1 MKKISIVIIIG
12 ILLLSSVGIFPSP
25 QGEYVEK
32 TLNQTVSFTQPN
44 IKENNDY
51 VSVDLVEATSLF
63 IQNGK
68 PMLPMYTTVI
78 TLPIGSK
85 ITSIDVDFSQST
97 EIHVHKHVK
106 PSPKHYPENMDI
118 TDSYNLKKDET
129 VYNQDKPYPTERFSY
144 SISAGLKDNELA
156 LFLTI
161 NCFPLTYIPSD
172 QVLVFSDAIDIC
184 VSYIIENNIRLDPD
198 MYDMVI
204 IAPDIFSD
212 ALQPLIDH
220 KIDHGLSTILK
231 TTEEI
236 YNEYSGQD
244 QQEQIKYFIK
254 DAKEQW
260 GVTYVLLVGGM
271 IGQNDEWYLPV
282 RYTNNHA
289 GVPFESGFISDLY
302 YADLYKLEDDE
313 LVFED
318 WDSNGNGI
326 YAEFV
331 TVYNDT
337 TEQYDMISK
346 DILDC
351 RPDVHLGRLACR
363 SVNEVDIVVEK
374 IISYEQTAAN
384 PSWFDRLL
392 LVAGDTYPLPDSDEP
407 DAYEAEIDTDLTAS
421 YMNDFEPV
429 RLWTSTGTLVR
440 QNDVVKEINNG
451 AGFIHMAGHA
461 NPSLLVTNTPR
472 GENGGVT
479 ILNMYNIPFL
489 NAYFEFRQPDGG
501 LRGAIEKLLE
511 PVNPKLRNQE
521 KQPVIVIGGCHN
533 SQFNVTLNN
542 IQKHGFFYAYGYGIH
557 APKCFSWYLTSL
569 KNGGA
574 IATMGN
580 TGLGMGY
587 PGYNYTEGLDGWLFP
602 RFFYHYGVNEN
613 HILGECFSAAIT
625 DYVNEFDINEE
636 LYGPAEDGAGA
647 IRQMVEQWELF
658 GDPSLKIGGYQ

>member
-12 ILLLSSVGIFPSP
+12 ILLLSSIGIFPSP
-25 QGEYVEK
+25 QGEYIEK
-32 TLNQTVSFTQPN
+32 TLNQTFTFTQPK

-51 VSVDLVEATSLF
+51 VSVDLPEATSLL
-63 IQNGK
+63 IKEGK
-68 PMLPMYTTVI
+68 PILPVYTTVI
-78 TLPIGSK
+78 NLPIGSK
-85 ITSIDVDFSQST
+85 ITSIDVSFSPTT
-97 EIHVHKHVK
+97 ELLVQKDVK
-106 PSPKHYPENMDI
+106 PGPKHYPENGDI
-118 TDSYNLKKDET
+118 SNSYEIKKDEL
-129 VYNQDKPYPTERFSY
+129 VYSQDTPYPTERFLY
-144 SISAGLKDNELA
+144 SISTGIKDNEQV
-156 LFLTI
+156 LFITL
-161 NCFPLTYIPSD
+161 NCFPLTYTPFD
-172 QVLVFSDAIDIC
+172 QVIEFSDTMDVS
-184 VSYIIENNIRLDPD
+184 VSYIIENNNRLNSDI
-198 MYDMVI
+198 YDMVL
-204 IAPDIFSD
+204 IAPEIFSD

-220 KIDHGLSTILK
+220 KIDYGLSTILK

-236 YNEYSGQD
+236 YDEYNGRD

-260 GVTYVLLVGGM
+260 GVAYVLLVGGM

-289 GVPFESGFISDLY
+289 GVPFEKGFISDLY
-302 YADLYKLEDDE
+302 YADLYKMEDDE
-313 LVFED
+313 PVFED

-326 YAEFV
+326 FAEFISI
-331 TVYNDT
+331 YNET
-337 TEQYDMISK
+337 TEEYDIISK

-363 SVNEVDIVVEK
+363 SEKEVEIVVEK
-374 IISYEQTAAN
+374 IIFYEQTVAD

-421 YMNDFEPV
+421 YMTDFDPV

-440 QNDVVKEINNG
+440 QNDVVNEINNG

-489 NAYFEFRQPDGG
+489 NAYFEFKQPDGG
-501 LRGAIEKLLE
+501 LKGAIEKLLE

-587 PGYNYTEGLDGWLFP
+587 PGYNYTQGLDGWLFP

-613 HILGECFSAAIT
+613 RILGECFSAAIT

-636 LYGPAEDGAGA
+636 LHGPAEDGSGA

-658 GDPSLKIGGYQ
+658 GDPSLRIGGYQ